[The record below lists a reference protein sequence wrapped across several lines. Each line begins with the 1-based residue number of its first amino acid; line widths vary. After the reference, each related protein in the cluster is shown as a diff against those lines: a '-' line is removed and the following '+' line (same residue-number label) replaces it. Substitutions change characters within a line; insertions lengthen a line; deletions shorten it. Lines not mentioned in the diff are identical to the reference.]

1 MRITAGSLRGRH
13 IPFNAKKFGNAEVTP
28 QKLKGALFSILGE
41 SLEGRVFLDLFSCS
55 GQVGL
60 EAVSRGC
67 RLVVFNER
75 DRRRFEFIRSI
86 VKEWGLED
94 AARVLHMKAS
104 ACLQYVSA
112 RGELFDYI
120 FLDPPYRKDRGDAA
134 LYHELLEELSEYPLL
149 RGGGVVIV
157 QHYAQNVLREAS
169 GAFLLAE
176 RRVYG
181 TSGLAFYRRKEQ
193 N

>member
-13 IPFNAKKFGNAEVTP
+13 IPFNARKFGDAEVTP
-28 QKLKGALFSILGE
+28 QKLKDALFSILGE
-41 SLEGRVFLDLFSCS
+41 SLDGCAFLDLFSCS

-67 RLVVFNER
+67 RLVVFNEK

-86 VKEWGLED
+86 VIEWGLED
-94 AARVLHMKAS
+94 AAMVLHMKAS
-104 ACLQYVSA
+104 VCLQYVGT

-120 FLDPPYRKDRGDAA
+120 FLDPPYRKDRGEAVF
-134 LYHELLEELSEYPLL
+134 YHELLEELSEYPVL
-149 RGGGVVIV
+149 RGGGLVIV

-169 GAFLLAE
+169 GAFLLSD
-176 RRVYG
+176 RRIYG
-181 TSGLAFYRRKEQ
+181 TSGLAFYRRKE
-193 N
+193 